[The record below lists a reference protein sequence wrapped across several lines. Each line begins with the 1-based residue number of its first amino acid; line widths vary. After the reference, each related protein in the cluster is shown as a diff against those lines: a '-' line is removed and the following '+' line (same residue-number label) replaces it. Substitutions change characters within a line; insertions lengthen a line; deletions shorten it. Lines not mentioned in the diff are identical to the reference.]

1 MQAHGMTPLQMMRA
15 VLNALQQPSLFS
27 KGIAMQQRPSE
38 AGGAGGSPPG
48 MAVFRRHHAAVFVDP
63 SGHLNLAA
71 QLSKSAMAEVRFMSM
86 GNACRPPSG
95 SYARLHAGSWLQL
108 QLWRWWRPVS

>member
-27 KGIAMQQRPSE
+27 KGIAMQQRSSE
-38 AGGAGGSPPG
+38 AGGAAGAPPS
-48 MAVFRRHHAAVFVDP
+48 MAVFRRHHAAVFVDT
-63 SGHLNLAA
+63 SGYLNLAA
-71 QLSKSAMAEVRFMSM
+71 RLSKSAMAEVRFMSM

-108 QLWRWWRPVS
+108 QIWRLWRRVS

>member
-27 KGIAMQQRPSE
+27 KGIAMQQRSFG
-38 AGGAGGSPPG
+38 AGGAGGAPPS

-71 QLSKSAMAEVRFMSM
+71 WLSKSAMAEVRLTCMEHT
-86 GNACRPPSG
+86 CPPPPG
-95 SYARLHAGSWLQL
+95 SNARLCIFFWLQL
-108 QLWRWWRPVS
+108 